1 MKQELSL
8 VRLGKY
14 SLYMRIPAWFA
25 HIRNISDDDVVL
37 FMPEN
42 VDDDGAVRLK
52 FVKAQQTTE
61 AAE

>member
-1 MKQELSL
+1 MKEEISL
-8 VRLGKY
+8 IRIGKT
-14 SLYMRIPAWFA
+14 SLYLRIPAWF
-25 HIRNISDDDVVL
+25 RNMRDLTDGDTVV

-52 FVKAQQTTE
+52 FVKAKETAE